1 VARDTLFH
9 PAQCGT
15 LRLLSSERED
25 SARCCAASIKDC
37 AMLARSLALFLL
49 AFVVAPASGFA
60 EDAAKDAAVCTSIVE
75 DSLRL
80 ACYDRALRPAPSAAR
95 TDNKMFAHEPE
106 TQKAA
111 ADAAR
116 VSLLDSRWEL
126 EPDSKRGAFH
136 IRAYRPV
143 YLLPAFWTSD
153 VNRTPHSPAAQH
165 DVPEPLDLDSI
176 EAKYQLSLK
185 TKVWENIFGDNGDLW
200 MGYTQV
206 SHWQVY
212 NEAESRPFRETTYEP
227 DATLMFRTDYD
238 VLGFDGRLF
247 GVGLDHQSNGRSNP
261 FSRSWNRVIFDIGL
275 DRDDWALM
283 LRPWWRIPESRDVDD
298 NPDIDDYMGRG
309 DVQLT
314 HLWNGHEFSL
324 LARHSLR
331 GGDRSHGA
339 LEFDWAFPIVDEL
352 RGHLQV
358 FDGYG
363 ESLIDY
369 NHRAW
374 YLGLGVSLLEWY

>member
-1 VARDTLFH
+1 
-9 PAQCGT
+9 
-15 LRLLSSERED
+15 
-25 SARCCAASIKDC
+25 
-37 AMLARSLALFLL
+37 MLVRSLVVCLFALAVVP
-49 AFVVAPASGFA
+49 AFVGAQEITTDASA
-60 EDAAKDAAVCTSIVE
+60 CTSIVE

-80 ACYDRALRPAPSAAR
+80 ACYDRALRPPPTATSAQA
-95 TDNKMFAHEPE
+95 NVFAHEPE
-106 TQKAA
+106 AQKAA

-126 EPDSKRGAFH
+126 DPDSKRGAFH

-143 YLLPAFWTSD
+143 YLLPAFWTSKI
-153 VNRTPHSPAAQH
+153 NHTPHSPSADH
-165 DVPEPLDLDSI
+165 DVPEPLDLDSV

-212 NEAESRPFRETTYEP
+212 NQSESRPFRETTYEP
-227 DATLMFRTDYD
+227 DATLMFRTDYNL
-238 VLGFDGRLF
+238 LGWDGRLF
-247 GVGLDHQSNGRSNP
+247 GIGVDHQSNGRSNP
-261 FSRSWNRVIFDIGL
+261 FSRSWNRVMLDIGF

-283 LRPWWRIPESRDVDD
+283 FRPWWRIPESRDVDD
-298 NPDIDDYMGRG
+298 NPDIEDYVGRG

-314 HLWNGHEFSL
+314 HLWNGHEFTL

-331 GGDRSHGA
+331 GGDRAHGA
-339 LEFDWAFPIVDEL
+339 LEFDWAFPIADEL
-352 RGHLQV
+352 RGHVQV

>member
-1 VARDTLFH
+1 
-9 PAQCGT
+9 
-15 LRLLSSERED
+15 
-25 SARCCAASIKDC
+25 
-37 AMLARSLALFLL
+37 MLARSLVACVVLI
-49 AFVVAPASGFA
+49 VAPAFA
-60 EDAAKDAAVCTSIVE
+60 SADEVPRDAAACTSIVE
-75 DSLRL
+75 DALRL
-80 ACYDRALRPAPSAAR
+80 ACYDRALRPAPSSADA
-95 TDNKMFAHEPE
+95 DNKVFAHEPE
-106 TQKAA
+106 AQKAA

-126 EPDSKRGAFH
+126 DPDSKRGAFH

-153 VNRTPHSPAAQH
+153 VNRTPHSPAAEH

-212 NEAESRPFRETTYEP
+212 NATESRPFRETTYEP
-227 DATLMFRTDYD
+227 DATLMFRTDYN

-283 LRPWWRIPESRDVDD
+283 LRPWWRIPESRNVDD